1 MRKLFQAIVKDNL
14 NSAEAR
20 ALANRLDER
29 WLSGDRELLAELV
42 EKDPALKEILG
53 SEITIADLVKKSKCT
68 LNYNSLTQFSQQIT
82 LLYKLIKSGE
92 FRTTLTQ
99 YYEEQ

>member
-1 MRKLFQAIVKDNL
+1 M
-14 NSAEAR
+14 
-20 ALANRLDER
+20 DER
-29 WLSGDRELLAELV
+29 WLSGDRELLTELV

-68 LNYNSLTQFSQQIT
+68 LNYNTLTQFSNQIT
-82 LLYKLIKSGE
+82 LLYNLVKSGE

-99 YYEEQ
+99 YEEQQ